1 MSERIESAAAL
12 SVEPAPVTPGS
23 PAATRADNVRRWSR
37 WARLLIERT
46 PIPYWV
52 MVSLAT
58 LVVGAE
64 QLFEFVM
71 DVGAVQS
78 STSSMLAKM
87 VPYLVLPVLTLY
99 MLLMMRTLKSSTVRA
114 LAELR
119 PAVRISDK
127 EYDNH
132 VYQMVNTSPRV
143 EFALLGIAVVGVYLL
158 YGLANNSP
166 SVTNTVRASGFGAG
180 VILTLGPLVIFG
192 WVFLA
197 FVFSALQLGRAL
209 GKLAYRPLA
218 VNIYD
223 VGNLLPFGHISL
235 IYSLA
240 VAGGILILLVG
251 LGQPTQPSSW
261 GVIIALS
268 VASVVALVFPLR
280 GVNQQLREARHVELE
295 RIHAQLRSIHDIIL
309 ERMDLEPDA
318 LSRAATRIGA
328 LVDLRKVVL
337 ETPTWPYRDTLMIV
351 RAIVVAIAP
360 LMYFVLTQI
369 ITGFFFAK

>member
-1 MSERIESAAAL
+1 MSERIDSAASLHVESA
-12 SVEPAPVTPGS
+12 PATPGG

-52 MVSLAT
+52 IVCLAT
-58 LVVGAE
+58 LIVGAE
-64 QLFEFVM
+64 QVMEFVLDM
-71 DVGAVQS
+71 GTAQTPPS
-78 STSSMLAKM
+78 GMPARLTS
-87 VPYLVLPVLTLY
+87 YLVLPIFTLY
-99 MLLMMRTLKSSTVRA
+99 VLLMMRTLKSSTVRA

-119 PAVRISDK
+119 PSVRVSDD

-132 VYQMVNTSPRV
+132 VYRMVNTSPRV
-143 EFALLGIAVVGVYLL
+143 ELALLFISVVGVYLL
-158 YGLANNSP
+158 YGLANNSLAL
-166 SVTNTVRASGFGAG
+166 TNTVRASQLGAAL
-180 VILTLGPLVIFG
+180 ILVLGPYVIFG
-192 WVFLA
+192 WAFLA
-197 FVFSALQLGRAL
+197 FVFSTLQLGRAL
-209 GKLAYRPLA
+209 GKLAYRPLS

-261 GVIIALS
+261 AVIIMLS
-268 VASVVALVFPLR
+268 VASVAALVFPLR
-280 GVNQQLREARHVELE
+280 GVNQQMREARHRELE

-360 LMYFVLTQI
+360 LMYFILTQI